1 MWDLGDM
8 WGLVIGWGGGGGGD
22 LVLKLGYGMTLY
34 WLVYDLQEVPGSK
47 FQGRRI
53 TCSLYIMM
61 CVPV

>member
-1 MWDLGDM
+1 MGSGNRM
-8 WGLVIGWGGGGGGD
+8 GGD

-53 TCSLYIMM
+53 TCSLYIVM